1 MSPSAK
7 HLRARAARGALPQI
21 LTFYPPCETC
31 AGAQSEKLT
40 GFRGQLTRY
49 AALGGKSSRRCEV
62 SAPNSKD
69 SFALFARKIPSISA
83 LAVIPHSAAISR
95 SQPQNAGSS
104 RIDVGWPLMII
115 LLG

>member
-1 MSPSAK
+1 M
-7 HLRARAARGALPQI
+7 
-21 LTFYPPCETC
+21 T
-31 AGAQSEKLT
+31 EKQQAECT
-40 GFRGQLTRY
+40 IE
-49 AALGGKSSRRCEV
+49 S
-62 SAPNSKD
+62 D
-69 SFALFARKIPSISA
+69 ALFARKIRSISA